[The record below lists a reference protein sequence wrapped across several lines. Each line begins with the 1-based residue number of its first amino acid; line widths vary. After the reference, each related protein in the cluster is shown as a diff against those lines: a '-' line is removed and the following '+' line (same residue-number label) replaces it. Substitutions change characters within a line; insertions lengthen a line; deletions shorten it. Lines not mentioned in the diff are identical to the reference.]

1 MALVSVFVDVRIEVY
16 ICCEWWPQDKK
27 LNCLGQEQQRFSSTP
42 THPVNLQLLR
52 GPISHSVADVKGA
65 VALACERQR
74 QSRGGSHGGVS

>member
-16 ICCEWWPQDKK
+16 ICYEWWPQDKK
-27 LNCLGQEQQRFSSTP
+27 LKQQRFSSTP

-52 GPISHSVADVKGA
+52 GPISHSVADVEGA

-74 QSRGGSHGGVS
+74 QSRGGCHGGVS